1 MSTRFFTNHG
11 EQTLFKKFQGVFES
25 NPDIEWFDALV
36 GYLRASGYFA
46 IRPYLEK
53 VPHIRILVGINVD
66 AIMAD
71 YHRRGLLFL
80 ADPTKA
86 LEEFKNELRKDIQ
99 NADYTRES
107 EAGIIQFV
115 DDVISK
121 KIELK
126 AHPTKRLHAKLYV
139 FRPKGFNEHK
149 PGAVITGSSNLS
161 AAGIGVNEQ
170 VSNYEFNV
178 VLHDFDDVKFA
189 KGEFERLWDESVD
202 ILPKFLKEVR
212 DSTYLASTVTPYELY
227 YKLLLEY
234 FGQSIEYDPNA
245 ITDLPEG
252 YKRLGYQVDAVTSG
266 FRLLDK
272 HGGFFLADVVG
283 LGKTMIATLIAKKF
297 FFSNGLSDGHYSHT
311 LVVVPPAVEDSWAE
325 TIDQF
330 RLNNCD
336 IITNGSLHKV
346 KRPEKYDLV
355 IVDEAHKFR
364 NDTAEAFDEL
374 QRICKSPTQRFLP
387 DGSRASKRVILV
399 SATPLNNRPDD
410 IRNLISLFQ
419 DLKDSTLSVAN
430 LQHFFARCQ
439 KEYQEAHRQ
448 PDTEE
453 ARQRVK
459 VIYERIRTK
468 IISEVTVRRTRT
480 DLMEHDDYKKD
491 LEHQEVV
498 FPKIEPPRKI
508 LYQLRPALEDL
519 YDRTM
524 LLLSRPDDKGLTY
537 NRYRAIGFLK
547 AEKKKKYQ
555 NADRISA
562 QLATI
567 MRTLLVKRLD
577 SSFHAFKES
586 LRRFRDATNVMRE
599 MFARGTIY
607 IAPNLNVTQFMIEGR
622 EEELIAKIAERQPTD
637 PTIEICSPSDF
648 VAGFVAGL
656 ESDWQKL
663 NELYE
668 EWKKVEEDPKLDEF
682 LLRLKDELFD
692 PKINRQKKLVV
703 FSESE
708 ETTTYLLGQLA
719 KAGYKRILTVSSKNR
734 AERMP
739 VVRANF
745 DANFKEQAND
755 YDTLI
760 STEVLAEGVNLHRAN
775 VIVNYDTPWN
785 STRLMQRIGRLNR
798 IGTTAP
804 KIYIYNFYPTAKVDD
819 DIELKK
825 KAIMKLQAFHTALGE
840 DSQIYS
846 ETEEVDNFG
855 LFERSPEEEERDE
868 RLALLMELRQFR
880 KQNHEE
886 FRRIKGLALRA
897 RVGRA
902 DKKRTG
908 STVTFIRSQRRDAF
922 YRIRPGSSRHEA
934 AQTFT
939 PSPPSEGGEGRG
951 EVGDSALR
959 QLGQS
964 GSDQSAIIEE
974 ISLLEAAN
982 EFRATDQNEKA
993 IPLHAA
999 HHDHINAALKKFKEA
1014 VIAEAL
1020 QAETVDA
1027 TQGPNEQRALRYL
1040 DGFVGLPFVSQ
1051 EERALIQSAKIAIRR
1066 ARFQNLQ
1073 RQINALQRST
1083 KTVKITQAALADKL
1097 MQILR
1102 TYPLQQASEAPV
1114 SGAARPLDTTPDII
1128 LSESFD
1134 K

>member
-11 EQTLFKKFQGVFES
+11 EQTLFKKFQGVFDS
-25 NPDIEWFDALV
+25 NPDIEKFDALV
-36 GYLRASGYFA
+36 GYLRSSGYFA
-46 IRPYLEK
+46 LRPYLEK

-86 LEEFKNELRKDIQ
+86 LDEFRTWLRNDIQ
-99 NADYTRES
+99 SAEYKRDVET
-107 EAGIIQFV
+107 GVLQFV

-121 KIELK
+121 KIELR
-126 AHPTKRLHAKLYV
+126 AHPTKRLHAKLYI

-149 PGAVITGSSNLS
+149 PGAVITGSSNLT
-161 AAGIGVNEQ
+161 AAGIGVQDQ

-178 VLHDFDDVKFA
+178 LLHDFDDVRFA
-189 KGEFERLWDESVD
+189 TSEFDQLWQESVE

-212 DSTYLASTVTPYELY
+212 DSTYLAAAVTPYELY

-245 ITDLPEG
+245 ITDMPEG
-252 YKRLGYQVDAVTSG
+252 YKRLSYQVDAVTSG
-266 FRLLDK
+266 FRLLEK

-297 FFSNGLSDGHYSHT
+297 FFYNGFPEHRSHT
-311 LVVVPPAVEDSWAE
+311 LIVVPPAVEDSWRE
-325 TIDQF
+325 TAKEQF
-330 RLNNCD
+330 RLDNCD
-336 IITNGSLHKV
+336 IITNGSLHKI

-374 QRICKSPTQRFLP
+374 QRICKSPTQHFLP

-419 DLKDSTLSVAN
+419 DLKDSTLSIAN

-439 KEYQEAHRQ
+439 KAYQEAHRETD
-448 PDTEE
+448 PEV
-453 ARQRVK
+453 ARQKVK
-459 VIYERIRTK
+459 AIYELIRTK
-468 IISEVTVRRTRT
+468 IISEVTVRRTRN
-480 DLMEHDDYKKD
+480 DLKEHDDYKLD
-491 LEHQEVV
+491 LETQGVI
-498 FPKIEPPRKI
+498 FPQIEPPRKI
-508 LYQLRPALEDL
+508 LYPLSPALEDL

-524 LLLSRPDDKGLTY
+524 HLLSRMDGQGLTY

-547 AEKKKKYQ
+547 PEKKRKYQ
-555 NADRISA
+555 SADRIST
-562 QLATI
+562 QLAVI

-586 LRRFRDATNVMRE
+586 LRRFRDATAVMRD

-607 IAPNLNVTQFMIEGR
+607 IAPNLNVTEFLMEGR

-648 VAGFVAGL
+648 EDGFTEGL
-656 ESDWQKL
+656 ESDWQRL
-663 NELYE
+663 NELYA
-668 EWKKVEEDPKLDEF
+668 EWKRVEDDPKLEEF
-682 LLRLKDELFD
+682 LRHLKDGLFD
-692 PKINRQKKLVV
+692 PKINRQHKLVV
-703 FSESE
+703 FSESK
-708 ETTTYLLGQLA
+708 ETTAYLLGKLTQ
-719 KAGYKRILTVSSKNR
+719 AGYKRVLTVSSENR
-734 AERMP
+734 SERMP
-739 VVRANF
+739 LVRTNF

-755 YDTLI
+755 YDILI

-785 STRLMQRIGRLNR
+785 STRLMQRVGRVNR
-798 IGTTAP
+798 IGSVAP
-804 KIYIYNFYPTAKVDD
+804 NIYIYNFYPTAKVDD

-855 LFERSPEEEERDE
+855 LFERSPEEEERDQ

-880 KQNHEE
+880 QQNPEE
-886 FRRIKGLALRA
+886 FRRIKGLPLRA

-902 DKKRTG
+902 HQPRAG

-922 YRIRPGSSRHEA
+922 YRVKPDG
-934 AQTFT
+934 TL
-939 PSPPSEGGEGRG
+939 
-951 EVGDSALR
+951 D
-959 QLGQS
+959 
-964 GSDQSAIIEE
+964 E
-974 ISLLEAAN
+974 ISLLEVAD
-982 EFRATDQNEKA
+982 EFRAPDQKEKS

-999 HHDHINAALKKFKEA
+999 HHDQINSALTKFKES
-1014 VIAEAL
+1014 VVAEAL

-1027 TQGPNEQRALRYL
+1027 NQGPNEQRALRYL
-1040 DGFVGLPFVSQ
+1040 DGFSNLPFVNE
-1051 EERALIQSAKIAIRR
+1051 EERSLIHAAKLAIRR

-1073 RQINALQRST
+1073 RQINQLQRST
-1083 KTVKITQAALADKL
+1083 KTVKLTPAALADKL
-1097 MQILR
+1097 IQILR
-1102 TYPLQQASEAPV
+1102 TYPLQQDNQPPV
-1114 SGAARPLDTTPDII
+1114 SAAARPIDTTPDII

-1134 K
+1134 HPPRT

>member
-11 EQTLFKKFQGVFES
+11 EQTLFKKFQGVFDS

-36 GYLRASGYFA
+36 GYLRSSGYFA
-46 IRPYLEK
+46 LRPYLQK

-86 LEEFKNELRKDIQ
+86 LEEFRVWLRNDIQ
-99 NADYTRES
+99 GAEYKRDIET
-107 EAGIIQFV
+107 GILQFV

-121 KIELK
+121 KIELR
-126 AHPTKRLHAKLYV
+126 AHPAKRLHAKLYI

-149 PGAVITGSSNLS
+149 PGAVITGSSNLT
-161 AAGIGVNEQ
+161 AAGIGVEEQ

-178 VLHDFDDVKFA
+178 LLHDFDDVKFSTE
-189 KGEFERLWDESVD
+189 EFTRLWEESVP
-202 ILPKFLKEVR
+202 ILPGFLKEVR
-212 DSTYLASTVTPYELY
+212 DSTYLAAAVTPYELY

-245 ITDLPEG
+245 ITDMPEG
-252 YKRLGYQVDAVTSG
+252 YKRLSYQVDAVTSG
-266 FRLLDK
+266 FRLLEK

-297 FFSNGLSDGHYSHT
+297 FFYNGFPEHRSHT
-311 LVVVPPAVEDSWAE
+311 LIVVPPAVEESWRE
-325 TIDQF
+325 TAKEQF
-330 RLNNCD
+330 RLDNCD

-346 KRPEKYDLV
+346 KRPDKYDLV

-364 NDTAEAFDEL
+364 NDTADAFDEL
-374 QRICKSPTQRFLP
+374 QRICKTPTRHLLP
-387 DGSRASKRVILV
+387 DGSCAAKRVILV

-419 DLKDSTLSVAN
+419 DLKDSTLSIAN

-439 KEYQEAHRQ
+439 KEYQEAHRL
-448 PDTEE
+448 PDAEQ

-459 VIYERIRTK
+459 TIYERIRTK
-468 IISEVTVRRTRT
+468 VISEVTVRRTRN

-491 LEHQEVV
+491 LEQQGVV

-508 LYQLRPALEDL
+508 LYELPPALECL
-519 YDRTM
+519 YDRTVRI
-524 LLLSRPDDKGLTY
+524 LAPDKPGQPAELTY
-537 NRYRAIGFLK
+537 NRFRAIGFLK
-547 AEKKKKYQ
+547 PEKKRKYQ

-577 SSFHAFKES
+577 SSFHAFRES
-586 LRRFRDATNVMRE
+586 LRRFRDATNIMRD
-599 MFARGTIY
+599 MFARGVIY
-607 IAPNLNVTQFMIEGR
+607 IAPNLNVTEYLVEGR
-622 EEELIAKIAERQPTD
+622 EEELIAKISERQPTD

-648 VAGFVAGL
+648 EEGFVEGL
-656 ESDWQKL
+656 EADGQKVD
-663 NELYE
+663 ELYR
-668 EWKKVEEDPKLDEF
+668 EWKEVAEDPKLDEF
-682 LLRLKDELFD
+682 LRHLNDGFFD
-692 PKINRQKKLVV
+692 PKINRQHKLVV

-708 ETTTYLLGQLA
+708 ETTAYLLGQLA
-719 KAGYKRILTVSSKNR
+719 KTGYNRALTVSSKNR
-734 AERMP
+734 AERMAT
-739 VVRANF
+739 VRANF
-745 DANFKEQAND
+745 DANLPADQARADD
-755 YDTLI
+755 YDMLI

-804 KIYIYNFYPTAKVDD
+804 RIYIYNFYPTAKVDD

-855 LFERSPEEEERDE
+855 LFERSPEEDERDE

-880 KQNHEE
+880 KDNPEE
-886 FRRIKGLALRA
+886 FRRIKGLPLRA

-902 DKKRTG
+902 DAKRAG
-908 STVTFIRSQRRDAF
+908 GTVAFIRSKRRDAF
-922 YRIRPGSSRHEA
+922 YRAKPDGTI
-934 AQTFT
+934 
-939 PSPPSEGGEGRG
+939 
-951 EVGDSALR
+951 D
-959 QLGQS
+959 
-964 GSDQSAIIEE
+964 E
-974 ISLLEAAN
+974 IALLEAAD
-982 EFRATDQNEKA
+982 EFRAPDPKEKA

-999 HHDHINAALKKFKEA
+999 HHEQINAALEKFKQS
-1014 VIAEAL
+1014 VVAEAL

-1027 TQGPNEQRALRYL
+1027 TQGPNELKALRYL
-1040 DGFVGLPFVSQ
+1040 DGFVNLPFIN
-1051 EERALIQSAKIAIRR
+1051 EDERALIQAAKIAIRR

-1073 RQINALQRST
+1073 RQVNQLQRST
-1083 KTVKITQAALADKL
+1083 KTVKITSAALADKL

-1102 TYPLQQASEAPV
+1102 AYPLQQPEAAPV
-1114 SGAARPLDTTPDII
+1114 TNAVAHPLDTMPDII

-1134 K
+1134 Q

>member
-25 NPDIEWFDALV
+25 NQDIEWFDALV
-36 GYLRASGYFA
+36 GYLRSSGYFA
-46 IRPYLEK
+46 LRPYLEK

-86 LEEFKNELRKDIQ
+86 LEEFRNWLRNDIQ
-99 NADYTRES
+99 SAAYRRDIET
-107 EAGIIQFV
+107 GILQFV

-121 KIELK
+121 KIELR
-126 AHPTKRLHAKLYV
+126 AHPTKRLHAKIYI

-149 PGAVITGSSNLS
+149 PGAVITGSSNLT
-161 AAGIGVNEQ
+161 AAGIGVEEQ

-178 VLHDFDDVKFA
+178 LLHDYSDVQFA
-189 KGEFERLWDESVD
+189 TDEFQRLWEESVE

-212 DSTYLASTVTPYELY
+212 DSTYLAAVVSPYELY
-227 YKLLLEY
+227 FKLLLEY

-245 ITDLPEG
+245 ISDLPDG
-252 YKRLGYQVDAVTSG
+252 YMRLSYQADAVTSG
-266 FRLLDK
+266 FRLLEK

-283 LGKTMIATLIAKKF
+283 LGKTLIATLIAKKF
-297 FFSNGLSDGHYSHT
+297 FFYNGFPEHRSHT
-311 LVVVPPAVEDSWAE
+311 LIVVPPAVEDSWRE
-325 TIDQF
+325 TAKEQF
-330 RLNNCD
+330 RLDNCD

-346 KRPEKYDLV
+346 KHPEKYDLI

-364 NDTAEAFDEL
+364 NDTADAFDDL
-374 QRICKSPTQRFLP
+374 QRICKTPTQHFLP

-419 DLKDSTLSVAN
+419 DLKDSTLSVSN
-430 LQHFFARCQ
+430 LQHFFAQRQ
-439 KEYQEAHRQ
+439 KEYLEAHRQ
-448 PDTEE
+448 TDPEV

-459 VIYERIRTK
+459 QIYELIRTK
-468 IISEVTVRRTRT
+468 IISEVTVRRTRN
-480 DLMEHDDYKKD
+480 DLMEHEDYKQD
-491 LEHQEVV
+491 LEQQGVI
-498 FPKIEPPRKI
+498 FPHIEPPRKI
-508 LYQLRPALEDL
+508 LYPLPPALEDL

-524 LLLSRPDDKGLTY
+524 YMLSRQDGGGLTY

-547 AEKKKKYQ
+547 VEKKIKYQ
-555 NADRISA
+555 NADRISV

-586 LRRFRDATNVMRE
+586 LRRFRDATGVMRD

-607 IAPNLNVTQFMIEGR
+607 IAPNLNVTEFLLEGR

-637 PTIEICSPSDF
+637 PTIEICSPADF
-648 VAGFVAGL
+648 EEGFVEGL
-656 ESDWQKL
+656 ENDWQRL
-663 NELYE
+663 NDLYT
-668 EWKKVEEDPKLDEF
+668 EWKLVTADPKLDEF
-682 LLRLKDELFD
+682 LLRLKGELFD
-692 PKINRQKKLVV
+692 AKINRQHKLVV
-703 FSESE
+703 FSESK
-708 ETTTYLLGQLA
+708 ETTAYLLGKLA
-719 KAGYKRILTVSSKNR
+719 QAGYQRVLTVSSENR

-739 VVRANF
+739 LVRANF
-745 DANFKEQAND
+745 DANCKEQAND
-755 YDTLI
+755 YDLLI

-785 STRLMQRIGRLNR
+785 STRLMQRVGRLNR
-798 IGTTAP
+798 IGALAP
-804 KIYIYNFYPTAKVDD
+804 FIYIYNFYPTAKVDD

-855 LFERSPEEEERDE
+855 LFERSPEEEERDQ

-880 KQNHEE
+880 QQHPEE
-886 FRRIKGLALRA
+886 FRRIKGLPLRA
-897 RVGRA
+897 RVGRTHEPRA
-902 DKKRTG
+902 G

-922 YRIRPGSSRHEA
+922 YRVKPDA
-934 AQTFT
+934 T
-939 PSPPSEGGEGRG
+939 
-951 EVGDSALR
+951 L
-959 QLGQS
+959 
-964 GSDQSAIIEE
+964 EE
-974 ISLLEAAN
+974 ISLLEAAD
-982 EFRATDQNEKA
+982 EFRAPDPKEQC

-999 HHDHINAALKKFKEA
+999 HHEHINAALAKFKES
-1014 VIAEAL
+1014 VVAEAL

-1027 TQGPNEQRALRYL
+1027 KQGPNEQRALRYL
-1040 DGFVGLPFVSQ
+1040 DGFASLPFVSE
-1051 EERALIQSAKIAIRR
+1051 EERALIKAAKSAIRR

-1073 RQINALQRST
+1073 RQVNQLQRSV
-1083 KTVKITQAALADKL
+1083 KKIKITQVALTDKL

-1102 TYPLQQASEAPV
+1102 TYPLQQADDAPV
-1114 SGAARPLDTTPDII
+1114 TAAPRMFDTTPDII

-1134 K
+1134 I

>member
-11 EQTLFKKFQGVFES
+11 EQTLFKKFQGVFEN

-46 IRPYLEK
+46 IRPYLDK

-107 EAGIIQFV
+107 ETGIIQFV
-115 DDVISK
+115 EDVISK

-161 AAGIGVNEQ
+161 AAGMGVNEQ

-178 VLHDFDDVKFA
+178 LLHDFHDVKFA
-189 KGEFERLWDESVD
+189 RDEFDRLWDESVE
-202 ILPKFLKEVR
+202 ILPKFLREVR
-212 DSTYLASTVTPYELY
+212 DSTYLASAVTPYELY

-252 YKRLGYQVDAVTSG
+252 YKRLSYQVDAVTSG

-297 FFSNGLSDGHYSHT
+297 FFYNGFPEHRSHT
-311 LVVVPPAVEDSWAE
+311 LIVVPPAMEDSWRE
-325 TIDQF
+325 TAKEQF
-330 RLNNCD
+330 RLDNCD

-374 QRICKSPTQRFLP
+374 QRICKCPTQRYLP
-387 DGSRASKRVILV
+387 DGSRSAKRIILV

-439 KEYQEAHRQ
+439 KEYQEAHRL
-448 PDTEE
+448 PDPEQ
-453 ARQRVK
+453 ARLRVK
-459 VIYERIRTK
+459 TIYERIRTK
-468 IISEVTVRRTRT
+468 IISEVTVRRTRN
-480 DLMEHDDYKKD
+480 DLMEHEDYKDD
-491 LEHQEVV
+491 LEQQAVV
-498 FPKIEPPRKI
+498 FPKVEPPRKI
-508 LYQLRPALEDL
+508 LYQLPPALEDL

-524 LLLSRPDDKGLTY
+524 LLLSRSDEQGLTY
-537 NRYRAIGFLK
+537 NRYRAIGHLK
-547 AEKKKKYQ
+547 PDKKKKYQ
-555 NADRISA
+555 NADHISA

-607 IAPNLNVTQFMIEGR
+607 IAPNLNVTQFLIEGR

-648 VAGFVAGL
+648 VDGFVAGL

-663 NELYE
+663 NELYD
-668 EWKKVEEDPKLDEF
+668 EWKKVDADPKLDEF
-682 LLRLKDELFD
+682 LLHLKDGLFD
-692 PKINRQKKLVV
+692 SKINRQGKLVV

-734 AERMP
+734 AERMET
-739 VVRANF
+739 VRANF
-745 DANFKEQAND
+745 DANFKDQAND

-798 IGTTAP
+798 IGSTAP
-804 KIYIYNFYPTAKVDD
+804 RIYIYNFYPTAKVDD

-880 KQNHEE
+880 KQFPEE
-886 FRRIKGLALRA
+886 FRRIKGLPLRA

-902 DKKRTG
+902 DAKRAG
-908 STVTFIRSQRRDAF
+908 STVTFIRSERRDAF
-922 YRIRPGSSRHEA
+922 YRMKSDSSI
-934 AQTFT
+934 
-939 PSPPSEGGEGRG
+939 
-951 EVGDSALR
+951 D
-959 QLGQS
+959 
-964 GSDQSAIIEE
+964 E
-974 ISLLEAAN
+974 ISLLEAAD
-982 EFRATDQNEKA
+982 EFRAPNTDEKA
-993 IPLHAA
+993 IPLHDA
-999 HHDHINAALKKFKEA
+999 HHDHVNAALKKFKEA
-1014 VIAEAL
+1014 VIAESL

-1027 TQGPNEQRALRYL
+1027 QQGPNEKKALNYL
-1040 DGFVGLPFVSQ
+1040 DGFASLPFVNE
-1051 EERALIQSAKIAIRR
+1051 EERALIQSAKLAIRR

-1073 RQINALQRST
+1073 RQVNALQRST
-1083 KTVKITQAALADKL
+1083 KTVKITPAALADKL

-1102 TYPLQQASEAPV
+1102 TYPLQQPSEAPV
-1114 SGAARPLDTTPDII
+1114 SAVARPLDTAPDII

-1134 K
+1134 H